1 MMSKG
6 HTFSAFNRLG
16 RILGFVCILLAA
28 NSFASAQSKL
38 VDDLP
43 TDTRVHIV
51 DPRMH
56 HEVYGTGFVAEI
68 DLSGLPAWTGDL
80 ELSAVE
86 WPVSKETVRRHFS
99 DESYRDSKNPF
110 VAFTVALAR
119 LGSIGG
125 ATTRDIEPLI
135 PETVFPLSES
145 VVDSGNGKFILK
157 SLPQDKRVRFLIPHA
172 MVQDSDRVYFMLKA
186 DQFKVPVKYFYTP
199 QLFPDTLLP
208 DLKVAFVRSEARRY
222 AGAAGKMITLSY
234 QFPEYLL
241 QLNGEYR
248 GMTPELTLNGRYPVP
263 MPADYP
269 SSWNFVK
276 KSNSELTFFMPDA
289 LYGETGKAFV
299 EVSFYK
305 PKSNAPR
312 VGIGRVE
319 LEGKPVVGSK
329 IGLRILEVEQKKP
342 NWENGCYE
350 KYRISFNC
358 GGIPIWV
365 SETTSRELSDKTHLR
380 WESVPTVNLLQNGQ
394 DSVFVRVHYDS
405 KPLFDSYR
413 AFFPL
418 TSPRKKADS
427 ATMAIKNEYGEK
439 PFYFLWIFKLELSQ
453 LHPFAN

>member
-6 HTFSAFNRLG
+6 HTFSVLNRLG
-16 RILGFVCILLAA
+16 RILGFVWITLTA
-28 NSFASAQSKL
+28 NSFANAQSKL

-43 TDTRVHIV
+43 TDTRVRIV
-51 DPRMH
+51 EPRMH

-86 WPVSKETVRRHFS
+86 WPVAKETLRERFS
-99 DESYRDSKNPF
+99 DIGDRGSKNPF

-119 LGSIGG
+119 IGSMAGNS
-125 ATTRDIEPLI
+125 TRDIEPLI

-145 VVDSGNGKFILK
+145 VVDSGNGKFIFK

-186 DQFKVPVKYFYTP
+186 DQFKVPAKYFYTS
-199 QLFPDTLLP
+199 QLFPDNLLP
-208 DLKVAFVRSEARRY
+208 DLKVAFVRSTATRY

-248 GMTPELTLNGRYPVP
+248 GMTPELILNGKYPVP
-263 MPADYP
+263 MPSTYP

-312 VGIGRVE
+312 VGIGRVD
-319 LEGKPVVGSK
+319 LDGKISTNRIQFNISHVQQIAPKVKYFDNSPHQLIVMNGGVIQYQSNGSFK
-329 IGLRILEVEQKKP
+329 IENRKQTWNWDENPNLTVPFTHGDTLRIRLRAVDSREDVFTHYK
-342 NWENGCYE
+342 
-350 KYRISFNC
+350 ISFEVP
-358 GGIPIWV
+358 IPELKTQ
-365 SETTSRELSDKTHLR
+365 ETKTTIR
-380 WESVPTVNLLQNGQ
+380 AVDIGT
-394 DSVFVRVHYDS
+394 YS
-405 KPLFDSYR
+405 KYVYKMFIEYK
-413 AFFPL
+413 FF
-418 TSPRKKADS
+418 
-427 ATMAIKNEYGEK
+427 N
-439 PFYFLWIFKLELSQ
+439 
-453 LHPFAN
+453 